1 MRTIAI
7 LIAIAYTHQLNLKE
21 IQQVSLIHKPTQFVC
36 FIFWIIY
43 SFFKA
48 TCDLKEQPGA
58 LNAIR
63 RAISDDC
70 KLEIANFACQPPLTK
85 QFSRKCSK
93 SIFAETV
100 TSPDK
105 SYTRKNSAQ
114 IQHEIINNLGN
125 LPRIVFLFT
134 VNGRAIR
141 QILRVLKMIYRKN
154 HFYYFHVDEVGKIH
168 WNFLGSWIHF
178 FKIISFEENALF
190 KKGIKKVRLLRKC
203 PCVELV
209 YGNNVGRSISATNAF
224 EGVWRIAVDEDKW
237 HVELGLCS

>member
-1 MRTIAI
+1 MLRTILI

-21 IQQVSLIHKPTQFVC
+21 IQQVSLFHKMTYFVC
-36 FIFWIIY
+36 YIFWIIY
-43 SFFKA
+43 SYFKA

-58 LNAIR
+58 LSAIR
-63 RAISDDC
+63 RAISDNC
-70 KLEIANFACQPPLTK
+70 KLEIAKFTCQPLLTK

-93 SIFAETV
+93 SVSAETV

-114 IQHEIINNLGN
+114 IQHEITNNLDK

-154 HFYYFHVDEVGKIH
+154 HFYYFHVDEVRKIRIF
-168 WNFLGSWIHF
+168 WAAEYIFLNHF
-178 FKIISFEENALF
+178 
-190 KKGIKKVRLLRKC
+190 LLREC
-203 PCVELV
+203 
-209 YGNNVGRSISATNAF
+209 I
-224 EGVWRIAVDEDKW
+224 I
-237 HVELGLCS
+237 